1 MIARHFFNFIGINT
15 MITSTQAKSARLE
28 LGISQNKVAKDTS
41 LSRQYLINFELGKYN
56 PNQDFQETLK
66 AYYSKNGV
74 IFENKQDEVMTT
86 KPKNRI
92 MKNFNLIAINTIITP
107 TQAKS
112 ARLKMGISQNKVA
125 VETGLSRPYLCNFE
139 VGKFNPNDDFKET
152 LKAYYLKEGII
163 FKEKQ
168 YDEVM
173 TIKPI
178 NGIIPD
184 VDYVS
189 YAEAENIMEDITE
202 FNAELFDLSE
212 QPLPTKDDGVIFEK
226 IVIDDDEVKRLI
238 DDTVRK
244 MAKAY
249 LDIMSI
255 IGEHSFN
262 AKPCEDIP
270 PLDELKSDSDYSVND
285 YVLCFINKIDDDC
298 DDEEV

>member
-1 MIARHFFNFIGINT
+1 

-56 PNQDFQETLK
+56 PNDEFKETLK
-66 AYYSKNGV
+66 SYYSKNGV

-92 MKNFNLIAINTIITP
+92 MTNFNLIAINTIITP

-139 VGKFNPNDDFKET
+139 VGKFNPSDDFKET
-152 LKAYYLKEGII
+152 LKAYYSKEGII

-168 YDEVM
+168 YDEVK

-178 NGIIPD
+178 CGIIPD
-184 VDYVS
+184 IDYVS

-202 FNAELFDLSE
+202 FNAELFELSE
-212 QPLPTKDDGVIFEK
+212 QPLPTKDDGFILKK
-226 IVIDDDEVKRLI
+226 IVIDNDEVMRLVN
-238 DDTVRK
+238 DTILK

-249 LDIMSI
+249 LDIMSVT
-255 IGEHSFN
+255 GEHSFN
-262 AKPCEDIP
+262 AKPCDDIP
-270 PLDELKSDSDYSVND
+270 PLGELESDSDYSVND
-285 YVLCFINKIDDDC
+285 YVLSFINKKIDDDC
-298 DDEEV
+298 DDEEVAEV

>member
-1 MIARHFFNFIGINT
+1 

-86 KPKNRI
+86 KTKNRI
-92 MKNFNLIAINTIITP
+92 MTNFNLIAINTIITP
-107 TQAKS
+107 AQAKS
-112 ARLKMGISQNKVA
+112 ARLQLGISQNRVA
-125 VETGLSRPYLCNFE
+125 EETGLSRPYLSNFE
-139 VGKFNPNDDFKET
+139 VGKFNPSNDFKET
-152 LKAYYLKEGII
+152 LRAYYLKEGII

-184 VDYVS
+184 IDYVS

-202 FNAELFDLSE
+202 FNSELFDLSE
-212 QPLPTKDDGVIFEK
+212 QPLPTKDNGVIFEK
-226 IVIDDDEVKRLI
+226 IVIDDDEVMRLVN
-238 DDTVRK
+238 DTILK

-255 IGEHSFN
+255 TGEHSFN
-262 AKPCEDIP
+262 AKPSDDIP
-270 PLDELKSDSDYSVND
+270 PLSELESDSDYSVND
-285 YVLCFINKIDDDC
+285 YVLSFINKIDDDC
-298 DDEEV
+298 VDEEVAEG

>member
-1 MIARHFFNFIGINT
+1 

-66 AYYSKNGV
+66 SYYSKNGV

-86 KPKNRI
+86 KTKNRI
-92 MKNFNLIAINTIITP
+92 MTNFNLIAINTIITP
-107 TQAKS
+107 AQAKS
-112 ARLKMGISQNKVA
+112 ARLQLGISQNRVA
-125 VETGLSRPYLCNFE
+125 EETGLSRPYLSNFE
-139 VGKFNPNDDFKET
+139 VGKFNPSNDFKET
-152 LKAYYLKEGII
+152 LRAYYLKEGII

-184 VDYVS
+184 IDYVS

-202 FNAELFDLSE
+202 FNSELFDLSE

-226 IVIDDDEVKRLI
+226 IVIDNDEVMRLVN
-238 DDTVRK
+238 DTILK

-255 IGEHSFN
+255 TGEHSFN
-262 AKPCEDIP
+262 AKPSDDIP
-270 PLDELKSDSDYSVND
+270 PLGELESDSDYSVND
-285 YVLCFINKIDDDC
+285 YVLSFINKIDDDC
-298 DDEEV
+298 VDEEVAEG

>member
-1 MIARHFFNFIGINT
+1 

-66 AYYSKNGV
+66 SYYSKNGV

-86 KPKNRI
+86 KPTNRI
-92 MKNFNLIAINTIITP
+92 MTNFNLIAINTIITP
-107 TQAKS
+107 AQAKS
-112 ARLKMGISQNKVA
+112 ARLQLGISQNRVA
-125 VETGLSRPYLCNFE
+125 EETGLSRPYLSNFE
-139 VGKFNPNDDFKET
+139 VGKFNPSNDFKET
-152 LKAYYLKEGII
+152 LRAYYLKEGII

-178 NGIIPD
+178 CGIIPD
-184 VDYVS
+184 IDYIS

-202 FNAELFDLSE
+202 FNSELFDLSE
-212 QPLPTKDDGVIFEK
+212 QPLPTKNNGVIFEN
-226 IVIDDDEVKRLI
+226 IVIDNDEVMRLVN
-238 DDTVRK
+238 DTIFK

-249 LDIMSI
+249 LDIMSVT
-255 IGEHSFN
+255 GEHSFN
-262 AKPCEDIP
+262 AKPSDDIP
-270 PLDELKSDSDYSVND
+270 TLDELESDSDYSVND
-285 YVLCFINKIDDDC
+285 YVLSFINKIDDD
-298 DDEEV
+298 EEDTELLVE

>member
-1 MIARHFFNFIGINT
+1 
-15 MITSTQAKSARLE
+15 MITSTQAKYARFE
-28 LGISQNKVAKDTS
+28 LGISQNKVAKDTG
-41 LSRQYLINFELGKYN
+41 LSRQYLTNFELDKYN
-56 PNQDFQETLK
+56 PNEKFKETLK
-66 AYYSKNGV
+66 AYYEKNGV
-74 IFENKQDEVMTT
+74 IFEDKTYDEVMNT
-86 KPKNRI
+86 KPINDI
-92 MKNFNLIAINTIITP
+92 MPINIIGINTIITP

-112 ARLKMGISQNKVA
+112 SRLQLGISQNKVA
-125 VETGLSRPYLCNFE
+125 NETGLSRPYLCNFE
-139 VGKFNPNDDFKET
+139 LGKYNPNKEFKET
-152 LKAYYLKEGII
+152 LKAYYSKEGII
-163 FKEKQ
+163 FKQKQ

-184 VDYVS
+184 INYVS
-189 YAEAENIMEDITE
+189 YAEAENMMEDITD
-202 FNAELFDLSE
+202 FNSKLFDLSE

>member
-1 MIARHFFNFIGINT
+1 
-15 MITSTQAKSARLE
+15 
-28 LGISQNKVAKDTS
+28 
-41 LSRQYLINFELGKYN
+41 
-56 PNQDFQETLK
+56 
-66 AYYSKNGV
+66 
-74 IFENKQDEVMTT
+74 MT
-86 KPKNRI
+86 
-92 MKNFNLIAINTIITP
+92 NFNLIAINTIITP

>member
-1 MIARHFFNFIGINT
+1 

-66 AYYSKNGV
+66 SYYSKNGV

-86 KPKNRI
+86 KTKNRI
-92 MKNFNLIAINTIITP
+92 MTNFNLIAINTIITP
-107 TQAKS
+107 AQAKS
-112 ARLKMGISQNKVA
+112 ARLQLGISQNRVA
-125 VETGLSRPYLCNFE
+125 EETGLSRPYLSNFE
-139 VGKFNPNDDFKET
+139 VGKFNPSNDFKET
-152 LKAYYLKEGII
+152 LRAYYLKEGII

-184 VDYVS
+184 IDYVS

-202 FNAELFDLSE
+202 FNSELFDLSE
-212 QPLPTKDDGVIFEK
+212 QPLPTKDNGVIFEK
-226 IVIDDDEVKRLI
+226 IVIDDDEVMRLVN
-238 DDTVRK
+238 DTILK

-255 IGEHSFN
+255 TGEHSFN
-262 AKPCEDIP
+262 AKPSDDIP
-270 PLDELKSDSDYSVND
+270 PLSELESDSDYSVND
-285 YVLCFINKIDDDC
+285 YVLSFINKIDDDC
-298 DDEEV
+298 VDEEVAEG